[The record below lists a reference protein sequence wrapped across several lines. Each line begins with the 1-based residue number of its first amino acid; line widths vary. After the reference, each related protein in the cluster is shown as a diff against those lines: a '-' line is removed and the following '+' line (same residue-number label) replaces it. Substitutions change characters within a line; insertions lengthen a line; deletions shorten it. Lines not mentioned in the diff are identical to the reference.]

1 MEKELKAIKV
11 TLERIET
18 KLDAITGL
26 LKPKIVDE
34 ILFRGENN
42 NR

>member
-1 MEKELKAIKV
+1 MEKELKAIQV

-18 KLDAITGL
+18 KLDAISGL

-34 ILFRGENN
+34 ILFQGKK
-42 NR
+42 